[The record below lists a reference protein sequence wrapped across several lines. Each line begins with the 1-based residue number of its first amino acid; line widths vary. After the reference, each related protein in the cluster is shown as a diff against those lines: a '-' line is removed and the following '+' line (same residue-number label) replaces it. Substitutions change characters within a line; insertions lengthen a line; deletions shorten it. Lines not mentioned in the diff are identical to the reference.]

1 MVGCKQKLLV
11 TVAQRLITLT
21 LASPS
26 ITAWLLSKECT
37 SESDIPS
44 LDEVMQMRTNEKM
57 FCEFY
62 EFMIVPMIGRATLFN
77 LVQTKGKVRNDA
89 LATSSDE
96 AFALVIL
103 DNYYERWKDVAA
115 KNNFKLPPRMH
126 KCKSN
131 KKRAGTSNVT
141 AKYTTGGIY
150 TGKFC

>member
-1 MVGCKQKLLV
+1 
-11 TVAQRLITLT
+11 
-21 LASPS
+21 
-26 ITAWLLSKECT
+26 
-37 SESDIPS
+37 
-44 LDEVMQMRTNEKM
+44 MRTNEKM

-62 EFMIVPMIGRATLFN
+62 EFMIVPMIGRAAFFN

-103 DNYYERWKDVAA
+103 ENYYDCWKDVAT

-126 KCKSN
+126 RCKSN
-131 KKRAGTSNVT
+131 KERAGTSNVT